1 MKNNIMDIK
10 GLESQVIEC
19 YSYFMNNYQNTNFD
33 NLESMVIQLQ
43 KSMNLLTMTN
53 IVNIIDRVVEDGRL
67 KDGKYF
73 RQYNVNS
80 IQTTKDNRI
89 YLVCHEILGIDAL
102 DNKFIL
108 DDSLSYIDFV
118 DVKKIY

>member
-1 MKNNIMDIK
+1 MKTNLEMKN
-10 GLESQVIEC
+10 LESQVIEC

-33 NLESMVIQLQ
+33 ALEDMVVKLQ

-53 IVNIIDRVVEDGRL
+53 IVNIIDRVIEDGRT
-67 KDGKYF
+67 KNNKYF
-73 RQYNVNS
+73 KQYNVNS
-80 IQTTKDNRI
+80 IQTTKDNKI
-89 YLVCHEILGIDAL
+89 YLVCHEILGIDAI

-108 DDSLSYIDFV
+108 DDHLSYIDFV

>member
-1 MKNNIMDIK
+1 MKANLDMK
-10 GLESQVIEC
+10 YLESQVIEC
-19 YSYFMNNYQNTNFD
+19 YSYFMNNHQNTNFD
-33 NLESMVIQLQ
+33 ALEDMVVKLQ

-67 KDGKYF
+67 RDGRNF

-80 IQTTKDNRI
+80 IQTTKDNKI
-89 YLVCHEILGIDAL
+89 YLVCHEILGIDAI
-102 DNKFIL
+102 DNKYIL
-108 DDSLSYIDFV
+108 DDHLSYIDFV

>member
-1 MKNNIMDIK
+1 MKTNLEIK
-10 GLESQVIEC
+10 NLESQVVEC

-33 NLESMVIQLQ
+33 ALESMVLQLQ

-53 IVNIIDRVVEDGRL
+53 IVNVIDRVIEDGRL
-67 KDGKYF
+67 KEGRYF

-80 IQTTKDNRI
+80 IQTTRDNKI
-89 YLVCHEILGIDAL
+89 YLVCYEILGIDAVE
-102 DNKFIL
+102 NKFIL
-108 DDSLSYIDFV
+108 DDNLSYIDFV

>member
-1 MKNNIMDIK
+1 MSTNLDMKH
-10 GLESQVIEC
+10 LESQVIEC
-19 YSYFMNNYQNTNFD
+19 YSFFMNNYQTTNFD
-33 NLESMVIQLQ
+33 TLEDMVVKLQ

-53 IVNIIDRVVEDGRL
+53 IINVIDRVIEDGRT

-73 RQYNVNS
+73 RQYNVSS
-80 IQTTKDNRI
+80 IQTTKDNKI
-89 YLVCHEILGIDAL
+89 YLVCHEVLGIDAI

-108 DDSLSYIDFV
+108 DDHLSYIDFI

>member
-1 MKNNIMDIK
+1 MKTNLEMKN
-10 GLESQVIEC
+10 LESQVIEC

-33 NLESMVIQLQ
+33 ALEDMVVKLQ

-53 IVNIIDRVVEDGRL
+53 IVNIIDRVVEDGRT
-67 KDGKYF
+67 KENKYF
-73 RQYNVNS
+73 KQYNVNS
-80 IQTTKDNRI
+80 IQTTKDNKI
-89 YLVCHEILGIDAL
+89 YLVCYEILGIDAI

-108 DDSLSYIDFV
+108 DGHLSYIDFV

>member
-1 MKNNIMDIK
+1 MSTNLDMKH
-10 GLESQVIEC
+10 LESQVIEC
-19 YSYFMNNYQNTNFD
+19 YSFFMNNYQTINFD
-33 NLESMVIQLQ
+33 TLEDMVVKLQ

-53 IVNIIDRVVEDGRL
+53 IINVIDRVIEDGRT

-73 RQYNVNS
+73 RQYNVSS
-80 IQTTKDNRI
+80 IQTTKDNKI
-89 YLVCHEILGIDAL
+89 YLICHEVLGIDAI

-108 DDSLSYIDFV
+108 DDHLSYIDFV

>member
-1 MKNNIMDIK
+1 MKTNIEMK
-10 GLESQVIEC
+10 TLESQVIEC
-19 YSYFMNNYQNTNFD
+19 YSYFMNNHQSTNFD
-33 NLESMVIQLQ
+33 ALESMVLQLQ

-53 IVNIIDRVVEDGRL
+53 IVNMIDRVIEDGRL

-73 RQYNVNS
+73 RQYNVSS
-80 IQTTKDNRI
+80 IQSTKDNKI
-89 YLVCHEILGIDAL
+89 YLVCHEILGIDAV

-108 DDSLSYIDFV
+108 DDVLSYIDFV

>member
-1 MKNNIMDIK
+1 MKTNLEMKN
-10 GLESQVIEC
+10 LESQVIEC

-33 NLESMVIQLQ
+33 ALEDMVVKLQ

-53 IVNIIDRVVEDGRL
+53 IVNIIDRVVEDGRT
-67 KDGKYF
+67 KENKYF

>member
-1 MKNNIMDIK
+1 MKTNLEMKN
-10 GLESQVIEC
+10 LESQVIEC

-33 NLESMVIQLQ
+33 ALEDMVVKLQ

-53 IVNIIDRVVEDGRL
+53 IVNIIDRVIEDGRT
-67 KDGKYF
+67 KDNKYF
-73 RQYNVNS
+73 KQYNVNS
-80 IQTTKDNRI
+80 IQTTKDNKI
-89 YLVCHEILGIDAL
+89 YLVCHEILGIDAI

-108 DDSLSYIDFV
+108 DNHLSYIDFV

>member
-1 MKNNIMDIK
+1 MNTNIEMKN
-10 GLESQVIEC
+10 LESQVVEC

-33 NLESMVIQLQ
+33 ALESMVLKLQ

-53 IVNIIDRVVEDGRL
+53 IVNVIDRVIEDGRL
-67 KDGKYF
+67 KNERHF

-80 IQTTKDNRI
+80 IQTTRDNKI
-89 YLVCHEILGIDAL
+89 YLVCYEILGIDAIE
-102 DNKFIL
+102 NKFIL
-108 DDSLSYIDFV
+108 DDNLSYIDFV

>member
-1 MKNNIMDIK
+1 MKTNIEMKN
-10 GLESQVIEC
+10 LESQVIEC

-33 NLESMVIQLQ
+33 ALESMVLQLQ

-53 IVNIIDRVVEDGRL
+53 IVNIIDRVIEDGKL

-80 IQTTKDNRI
+80 IQSTKDNKI
-89 YLVCHEILGIDAL
+89 YLVCYEILGIDAV

-108 DDSLSYIDFV
+108 DDVLSYIDFV

>member
-1 MKNNIMDIK
+1 MKTNIEMKN
-10 GLESQVIEC
+10 LESQVIEC

-33 NLESMVIQLQ
+33 ALESMVLKLQ

-73 RQYNVNS
+73 RQYSVSS
-80 IQTTKDNRI
+80 IQTTKDNKI
-89 YLVCHEILGIDAL
+89 YLVCHEILGIDAI

-108 DDSLSYIDFV
+108 DDYLSYIDFV

>member
-1 MKNNIMDIK
+1 MKTNLEIK
-10 GLESQVIEC
+10 NLESQVVEC

-33 NLESMVIQLQ
+33 ALESMGLQLQ

-67 KDGKYF
+67 KDARLF

-80 IQTTKDNRI
+80 IQTTKDNKI
-89 YLVCHEILGIDAL
+89 YLVCYEVLGIDVIE
-102 DNKFIL
+102 NRFIL
-108 DDSLSYIDFV
+108 DDNLSYIDFV

>member
-1 MKNNIMDIK
+1 MKTNIEMKN
-10 GLESQVIEC
+10 LESQVIEC

-33 NLESMVIQLQ
+33 LLSSMIIKLQ

-53 IVNIIDRVVEDGRL
+53 IVNVIDRVIEDGRL
-67 KDGKYF
+67 KNERHF

-80 IQTTKDNRI
+80 IQTTRDNKI
-89 YLVCHEILGIDAL
+89 YLVCYEILGIDAIE
-102 DNKFIL
+102 NKFIL
-108 DDSLSYIDFV
+108 DDNLSYIDFV

>member
-1 MKNNIMDIK
+1 MKTNLEIK
-10 GLESQVIEC
+10 NLESQVVEC

-33 NLESMVIQLQ
+33 ALESMVLQLQ

-53 IVNIIDRVVEDGRL
+53 IVNVIDRVIEDGRL
-67 KDGKYF
+67 KEGRYF

-80 IQTTKDNRI
+80 IQTTRDNKI
-89 YLVCHEILGIDAL
+89 YLVCYEILGIDAIE
-102 DNKFIL
+102 NKFIL
-108 DDSLSYIDFV
+108 DDNLSYIDFV

>member
-1 MKNNIMDIK
+1 MKTNLEIK
-10 GLESQVIEC
+10 NLESQVVEC
-19 YSYFMNNYQNTNFD
+19 YSYFMNNYQNTNFGA
-33 NLESMVIQLQ
+33 LESMVLQLQ

-67 KDGKYF
+67 KDARLF

-80 IQTTKDNRI
+80 IQTTKDNKI
-89 YLVCHEILGIDAL
+89 YLVCYEVLGIDVIE
-102 DNKFIL
+102 NRFIL
-108 DDSLSYIDFV
+108 DDNLSYIDFV

>member
-1 MKNNIMDIK
+1 MKTNLEIK
-10 GLESQVIEC
+10 NLESQVIEC

-33 NLESMVIQLQ
+33 ALESMVLQLQ

-67 KDGKYF
+67 KDARLF

-80 IQTTKDNRI
+80 IQTTKDNKI
-89 YLVCHEILGIDAL
+89 YLVCYEVLGIDVIE
-102 DNKFIL
+102 NRFIL
-108 DDSLSYIDFV
+108 DDNLSYIDFV

>member
-1 MKNNIMDIK
+1 MKTNIEMKN
-10 GLESQVIEC
+10 LESQVIEC

-33 NLESMVIQLQ
+33 ALESMVLKLQ

-53 IVNIIDRVVEDGRL
+53 IVNVIDRVIEDGRL
-67 KDGKYF
+67 KNERHF

-80 IQTTKDNRI
+80 IQTTKDNKI
-89 YLVCHEILGIDAL
+89 YLVCYEILGIDAIE
-102 DNKFIL
+102 NKFIL
-108 DDSLSYIDFV
+108 DDNLSYIDFV

>member
-1 MKNNIMDIK
+1 MKTNLEMKN
-10 GLESQVIEC
+10 LESQVIEC

-33 NLESMVIQLQ
+33 ALESMVLQLQ

-53 IVNIIDRVVEDGRL
+53 IVNIIDRVIEDGRL

-80 IQTTKDNRI
+80 IQSTKDNKI
-89 YLVCHEILGIDAL
+89 YLVCHEILGIDAV
-102 DNKFIL
+102 DSKFIL
-108 DDSLSYIDFV
+108 DDVLSYIDFV

>member
-1 MKNNIMDIK
+1 MKTNLEIK
-10 GLESQVIEC
+10 NLESQVVEC

-33 NLESMVIQLQ
+33 ALESMVLQLQ

-67 KDGKYF
+67 KDARLF

-80 IQTTKDNRI
+80 IQTTKDN
-89 YLVCHEILGIDAL
+89 
-102 DNKFIL
+102 
-108 DDSLSYIDFV
+108 
-118 DVKKIY
+118 KIYAWSSAPSDHAGGIKAQDGFCKTVLSRYI

>member
-1 MKNNIMDIK
+1 MNTNIEIKN
-10 GLESQVIEC
+10 LESQVIEC

-33 NLESMVIQLQ
+33 TLESMVLKLQ
-43 KSMNLLTMTN
+43 KSMNLLTLTN

-73 RQYNVNS
+73 RQFSVSS
-80 IQTTKDNRI
+80 IQTTKDNKI
-89 YLVCHEILGIDAL
+89 YLLCHEILGIDAL
-102 DNKFIL
+102 DSRFIL

>member
-1 MKNNIMDIK
+1 MKTNLEMKN
-10 GLESQVIEC
+10 LESQVIEC

-33 NLESMVIQLQ
+33 ALESMVLKLQ

-53 IVNIIDRVVEDGRL
+53 IVNVIDRVIEDGRT
-67 KDGKYF
+67 KDNKYF
-73 RQYNVNS
+73 KQYNVNS
-80 IQTTKDNRI
+80 IQTTKDNKI
-89 YLVCHEILGIDAL
+89 YLVCHEILGIDAI

-108 DDSLSYIDFV
+108 DDHLSYIDFV

>member
-1 MKNNIMDIK
+1 MSTNLDMKH
-10 GLESQVIEC
+10 LESQVIEC
-19 YSYFMNNYQNTNFD
+19 YSFFMNNYQTTNFD
-33 NLESMVIQLQ
+33 TLEDMVVKLQ

-53 IVNIIDRVVEDGRL
+53 IINVIDRVIEDGRT

-73 RQYNVNS
+73 RQYNVSS
-80 IQTTKDNRI
+80 IQTTKDNKI
-89 YLVCHEILGIDAL
+89 YLICHEVLGIDAI

-108 DDSLSYIDFV
+108 DDHLSYIDFV

>member
-1 MKNNIMDIK
+1 MKTNLEIK
-10 GLESQVIEC
+10 NLESQVIEC

-33 NLESMVIQLQ
+33 ALEDMVVKLQ

-53 IVNIIDRVVEDGRL
+53 IVNIIDRVIEDGRT
-67 KDGKYF
+67 KENKYF
-73 RQYNVNS
+73 KQYNVNS
-80 IQTTKDNRI
+80 IQTTKDNKI
-89 YLVCHEILGIDAL
+89 YLVCHEILGIDAI

-108 DDSLSYIDFV
+108 DDHLSYIDFV